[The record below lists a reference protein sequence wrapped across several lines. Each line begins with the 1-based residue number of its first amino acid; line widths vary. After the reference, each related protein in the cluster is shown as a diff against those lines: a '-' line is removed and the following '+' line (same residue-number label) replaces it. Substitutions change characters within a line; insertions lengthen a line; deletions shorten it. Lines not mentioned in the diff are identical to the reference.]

1 MNTMTRISQTLL
13 TLMLGLL
20 LSTPT
25 LATTV
30 LPISLERMSK
40 KAELIF
46 YGTVISNEVKVDEV
60 SGHVATF
67 TTFDVI
73 DVIKGN
79 VGDIHTIKQ
88 IGGQLPGSKIMYK
101 IHGVPQFTVGEKAV
115 VFMPQESQ
123 LGFAS
128 PLGLSQGRFVV
139 RERNG
144 ISTINDSRAT
154 QAVRATSARDLKTN
168 AAEPSPQPQTSTS
181 LADFLQTVRDL
192 TAK

>member
-1 MNTMTRISQTLL
+1 
-13 TLMLGLL
+13 
-20 LSTPT
+20 
-25 LATTV
+25 
-30 LPISLERMSK
+30 MSK

-144 ISTINDSRAT
+144 ISTINDSRAS

-168 AAEPSPQPQTSTS
+168 AAEPSPQPQPQPSTS

>member
-1 MNTMTRISQTLL
+1 MMTRILQILL
-13 TLMLGLL
+13 TLILGLL
-20 LSTPT
+20 LSAPT

-79 VGDIHTIKQ
+79 AGDTHTIKQ
-88 IGGQLPGSKIMYK
+88 IGGQLPGSKIIYK
-101 IHGVPQFTVGEKAV
+101 IHGVPRFTIGEKAV
-115 VFMPQESQ
+115 VFMPQKSK

-128 PLGLSQGRFVV
+128 PLGLSQGRFTV
-139 RERNG
+139 REKNG
-144 ISTINDSRAT
+144 INTINDRRAV
-154 QAVRATSARDLKTN
+154 QAVQADSLRAVKTAGEN
-168 AAEPSPQPQTSTS
+168 PSPQARSSTS
-181 LADFLQTVRDL
+181 LTEFLKTVRGL
-192 TAK
+192 AAE